1 MKILPVDIDD
11 LVLVLDSNGMEFH
24 LDLETGEIRLRPED
38 YLDEEFEQLLERQPQ
53 RFLYIEPV
61 SSRDGFRI
69 MEDFVREKVDD
80 PRASDSLVRALEDRK
95 PFRSFKD
102 RLFDYPEIREEWFRY
117 HDERLRQLALEWLA
131 EEGIG
136 LPQSTD

>member
-38 YLDEEFEQLLERQPQ
+38 DLDEEFEQLLERQPQ

-102 RLFDYPEIREEWFRY
+102 RLFDYPEIRESPPPPPPPP
-117 HDERLRQLALEWLA
+117 LRQLALEWLA

>member
-11 LVLVLDSNGMEFH
+11 LILVLDSNGMEFH

-38 YLDEEFEQLLERQPQ
+38 DLDEEFEQLLERQPQ

>member
-38 YLDEEFEQLLERQPQ
+38 DLDEEFEQLLERQPQ